1 MIKKKG
7 EPLPYINFTEQEKAS
22 ANNSSIVDYLTAH
35 GETVKRAG
43 REYVWNSPAGK
54 VSVHGSEWYSQYEL
68 VGGGAINFV
77 RKFFG
82 LSYPDAVRS
91 LLGNSVGEKAVGEK
105 TPPQVKEK
113 KPFELPEKHTDMR
126 RVYGYL
132 MHERMIDRE
141 VINRFVK
148 DGLIY
153 EDAKHHNAIFVG
165 KDRSGKPVHAQKRAT
180 SAGSDY
186 KGNVESSIAEYSFHF
201 DGKSEYLF
209 VFEAPIDMLAYISMH
224 KQGWENHSY
233 VALCSTADRA
243 ALQMLKDNSHIKT
256 VYLCLDNDSAGIIG
270 CKRIAEAVHSLG
282 DYSVWRVPP
291 QNKDW
296 DEDLKALHGREVI
309 PAGQISSEN
318 ENKIDLT
325 M

>member
-1 MIKKKG
+1 M
-7 EPLPYINFTEQEKAS
+7 PYIKFTDQEKET
-22 ANNSSIVDYLTAH
+22 ANASSIVDYLRSH
-35 GETVKRAG
+35 GESVERVG
-43 REYVWNSPAGK
+43 REHVWQAPSGK
-54 VSVHGSEWYSQYEL
+54 VSINGSEWFSQYEL
-68 VGGGAINFV
+68 VGGGAVNFV
-77 RKFFG
+77 QKFFG

-91 LLGNSVGEKAVGEK
+91 LLGNNAGEEVIGES
-105 TPPQVKEK
+105 TPPRIKPK

-132 MHERMIDRE
+132 MHERMIDRQ
-141 VINRFVK
+141 VINRFVA

-153 EDAKHHNAIFVG
+153 EDAKYHNAVFIGNDRNG
-165 KDRSGKPVHAQKRAT
+165 KTVHAHKRAT
-180 SAGSDY
+180 SAKSDF
-186 KGNVESSIAEYSFHF
+186 KGNLESSIAEYSFHF
-201 DGKSEYLF
+201 DGSSEYLF

-243 ALQMLKDNSHIKT
+243 ALQMLKDNPNLKT
-256 VYLCLDNDSAGIIG
+256 VYLCLDNDNAGQLG
-270 CKRIAEAVHSLG
+270 SERISKAIHELG

-296 DEDLKALHGREVI
+296 DEDLKALNGREAI
-309 PAGQISSEN
+309 PAEQVSTPETPTNIE
-318 ENKIDLT
+318 LT